1 MSKKTGP
8 KKLSINSTY
17 EIYEQAEILS
27 KELFGTIN
35 VSNYVNHAIMTNYKK
50 LKK

>member
-1 MSKKTGP
+1 MSNKKEP
-8 KKLSINSTY
+8 KKLSISSTK
-17 EIYEQAEILS
+17 EIYRQAEELS
-27 KELFGTIN
+27 LDLFGTVN